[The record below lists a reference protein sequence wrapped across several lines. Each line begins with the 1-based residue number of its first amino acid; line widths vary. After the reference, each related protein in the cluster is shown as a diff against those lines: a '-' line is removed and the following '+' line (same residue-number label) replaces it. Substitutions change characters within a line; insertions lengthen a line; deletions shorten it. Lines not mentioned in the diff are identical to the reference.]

1 MSCKTRRILFFL
13 TITIFAFANT
23 SQARYLLVEVVGE
36 PKIDDILPRVV
47 PVTLTTYIPESH
59 DGSTTT
65 ELTITSS
72 DTDGGTGGPTTPMT
86 TPTSIPIPES
96 ESDEFE
102 IDEHGNIWS
111 EMYRAYS

>member
-47 PVTLTTYIPESH
+47 PVTLTTYIPESD

-72 DTDGGTGGPTTPMT
+72 DRDGGTTTTPEFK
-86 TPTSIPIPES
+86 TSIPIPES